1 MTEEMESKSEEVAN
15 LLKTLG
21 HPKRLLILCALMN
34 TEKTVSELEEVCGA
48 GQSQVSQFV
57 KRMQNEGFLKN
68 RKEVNF
74 VYYSI
79 KDLRIKKLIQQIS
92 KIFC

>member
-1 MTEEMESKSEEVAN
+1 MDESMVKKSAEVAK

-21 HPKRLLILCALMN
+21 HPKRLLILCAL
-34 TEKTVSELEEVCGA
+34 TDGEKTVTELEEICGA

-57 KRMQNEGFLKN
+57 KRMENEGFLQN
-68 RKEVNF
+68 RKDGNF

-79 KDLRIKKLIQQIS
+79 KDNRIAELIAKLAEIY
-92 KIFC
+92 C